1 MGVKKKTSSQTIKGP
16 KKLRNPKS
24 GGGRAQ
30 NQAEPSELPDMRQ
43 LVWQVVAMIPKGKV
57 ASYGQIARLIGF
69 PRHSRY
75 VGSTLRDLPK
85 GSKLPWYRVVNAQ
98 LRISQR
104 GGGEQ
109 RQRRLLE
116 REGVE
121 FVGDRVARSQRWETD

>member
-1 MGVKKKTSSQTIKGP
+1 M
-16 KKLRNPKS
+16 
-24 GGGRAQ
+24 
-30 NQAEPSELPDMRQ
+30 
-43 LVWQVVAMIPKGKV
+43 VWQVVAMIPKGKV

>member
-1 MGVKKKTSSQTIKGP
+1 M
-16 KKLRNPKS
+16 
-24 GGGRAQ
+24 
-30 NQAEPSELPDMRQ
+30 
-43 LVWQVVAMIPKGKV
+43 VWQVVAMIPKGKV

-104 GGGEQ
+104 GGEEQ